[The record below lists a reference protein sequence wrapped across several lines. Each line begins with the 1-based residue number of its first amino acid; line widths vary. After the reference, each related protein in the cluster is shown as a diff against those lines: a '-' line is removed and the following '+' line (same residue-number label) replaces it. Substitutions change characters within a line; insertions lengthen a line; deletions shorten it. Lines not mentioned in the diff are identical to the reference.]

1 MAVYLAM
8 CRIGNCEVCTGQFYI
23 EGDLPRQCPHCGSL
37 IWLYGIESKNS
48 RLIRLGIERKD
59 KILNKGVKSKGR
71 QEASRA
77 HPSFEKYH
85 EQRREAA
92 KKRKEAGDAKEDG
105 TEVAN

>member
-1 MAVYLAM
+1 MVYLAM
-8 CRIGNCEVCTGQFYI
+8 VRVGQCEICTGQFYL
-23 EGDLPRQCPHCGSL
+23 EGDLPRQCPCCGSL

-48 RLIRLGIERKD
+48 RLIRLAIEKKD

-85 EQRREAA
+85 ERRREA
-92 KKRKEAGDAKEDG
+92 KEKKEAGDAKEDG
-105 TEVAN
+105 TEVTD